1 MLGHQGS
8 GSLLRAVEEDLGSG
22 FLKQG
27 TKVL

>member
-8 GSLLRAVEEDLGSG
+8 RSLLRAVEEDLGSS